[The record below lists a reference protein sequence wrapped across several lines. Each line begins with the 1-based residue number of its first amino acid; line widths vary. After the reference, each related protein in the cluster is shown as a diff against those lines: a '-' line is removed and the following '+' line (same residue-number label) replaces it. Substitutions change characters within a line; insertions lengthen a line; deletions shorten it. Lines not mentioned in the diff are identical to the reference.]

1 MDKIGI
7 WLRKNQ
13 INQTKPK
20 TKSAKLS
27 KKTGSSYFCA
37 LSLYA
42 EFQFPRFCLS
52 WISSQDS
59 YMGDENQTNQ
69 LKPKLKQT
77 KPSKTPWFILFLWVE
92 PKCRISA
99 SKVCVSYIST
109 QDSSMT
115 EKTQTNQTKN
125 PWITLFLWVEYVC

>member
-1 MDKIGI
+1 
-7 WLRKNQ
+7 
-13 INQTKPK
+13 
-20 TKSAKLS
+20 
-27 KKTGSSYFCA
+27 
-37 LSLYA
+37 
-42 EFQFPRFCLS
+42 
-52 WISSQDS
+52 
-59 YMGDENQTNQ
+59 MGDENQTNQ

-115 EKTQTNQTKN
+115 EKTQTNQTKPKTKPTKPTKN